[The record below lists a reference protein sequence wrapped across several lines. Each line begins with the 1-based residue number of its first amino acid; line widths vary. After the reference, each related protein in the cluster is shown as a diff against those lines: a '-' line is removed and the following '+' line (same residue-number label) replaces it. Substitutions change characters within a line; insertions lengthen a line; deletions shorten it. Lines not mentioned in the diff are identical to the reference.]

1 MKYSFII
8 QARESHKD
16 MEKLDMNLKEYMKA
30 KKEKESKKHEPKRRK
45 QRRTAK
51 SSSNRKS

>member
-1 MKYSFII
+1 
-8 QARESHKD
+8 
-16 MEKLDMNLKEYMKA
+16 MNLKEYMKA
-30 KKEKESKKHEPKRRK
+30 KKLLENKDKKLKIKIVERGTGKNEPKRRK